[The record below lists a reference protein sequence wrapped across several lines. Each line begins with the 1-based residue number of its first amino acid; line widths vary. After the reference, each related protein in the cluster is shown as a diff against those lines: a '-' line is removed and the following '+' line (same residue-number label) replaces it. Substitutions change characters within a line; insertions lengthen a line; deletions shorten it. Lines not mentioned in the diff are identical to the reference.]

1 VPACS
6 IKIAW
11 LVPDTRAGF
20 GAARPNRACDDG
32 IKGALT
38 ETQTDASR
46 RTILGARNGLQWA
59 AHLDLLQILL
69 LDRLDQLQFS
79 LVHWWVSGFFFKN

>member
-1 VPACS
+1 M
-6 IKIAW
+6 
-11 LVPDTRAGF
+11 PDARAGF

-46 RTILGARNGLQWA
+46 RTRLGARNGLQWA
-59 AHLDLLQILL
+59 AHLDLLHILI
-69 LDRLDQLQFS
+69 LDRLDQLHS
-79 LVHWWVSGFFFKN
+79 LFWKRVCTHEPRRLTLLGRASK